1 MDAEGGGSGGAY
13 AVAAIVGCRLNNRHK
28 PAREEPA
35 EERAWCGRQAGG
47 SKLQSAGGRGTRSA
61 SMILNSVPQ
70 RLQVWNKAF
79 RSKPAAICSLEA
91 GSDKPSL
98 SSREGHESAFPQL

>member
-1 MDAEGGGSGGAY
+1 
-13 AVAAIVGCRLNNRHK
+13 
-28 PAREEPA
+28 
-35 EERAWCGRQAGG
+35 
-47 SKLQSAGGRGTRSA
+47 
-61 SMILNSVPQ
+61 MILNSVPQ